1 MGMVYPQKSREQ
13 AIEEVR
19 KNKPHLT
26 EGELQAAADKALA
39 RLEQRRK
46 NKRLRSERA
55 ESQRPAEKQDDLDE
69 TFDCLDDLDCRDAG
83 GRMISIVEML
93 EIALSHD
100 VSDTPRPCDGNSDDS
115 YGSPR
120 SYGSFLS
127 DSSLGLHVYATFEGG
142 CKESSGDT
150 SEYSRASSEYSPTS
164 VTASPSRSA
173 DSPSPVELNLAGSVD
188 SLHSTLSSRGQ
199 QLAMPPDQQMELN
212 IFLADIQRAK
222 ENYEM
227 RREYAISEGKQW
239 YRSLSCDSSSLALS
253 DTALDDMAGKYRSL

>member
-19 KNKPHLT
+19 KKKPHLT

-55 ESQRPAEKQDDLDE
+55 KSQRPAEKQDDLDE

-83 GRMISIVEML
+83 GSMISIVEML

-127 DSSLGLHVYATFEGG
+127 GLSEDVPRLDNEALDPALGLP
-142 CKESSGDT
+142 ESMRG
-150 SEYSRASSEYSPTS
+150 S
-164 VTASPSRSA
+164 VTPPGQLPFSKDRLRFP
-173 DSPSPVELNLAGSVD
+173 L
-188 SLHSTLSSRGQ
+188 SL
-199 QLAMPPDQQMELN
+199 
-212 IFLADIQRAK
+212 F
-222 ENYEM
+222 
-227 RREYAISEGKQW
+227 
-239 YRSLSCDSSSLALS
+239 
-253 DTALDDMAGKYRSL
+253 